1 MQNNPAQTNQNT
13 MTAQSPSAP
22 ASTYQQFQQQRF
34 MRQEQQ
40 STQAQQAIMRAGADS
55 FSQKVMD
62 TISSLRSI
70 SNDLVSAQKQLE
82 AQIYAQQR
90 QLKQMQQ
97 NIDQVIT
104 QVQNTYKASSGSSI
118 LQ

>member
-1 MQNNPAQTNQNT
+1 MQQER
-13 MTAQSPSAP
+13 QSA
-22 ASTYQQFQQQRF
+22 
-34 MRQEQQ
+34 M
-40 STQAQQAIMRAGADS
+40 AQQAIMKAGADS

-62 TISSLRSI
+62 TVNALRSI
-70 SNDLVSAQKQLE
+70 SNDLVNAQKQLE

-97 NIDQVIT
+97 NIDNVIT
-104 QVQNTYKASSGSSI
+104 QVQNTYKSSTGSTL